1 RGAGCRGGAAAAGAV
16 ALAALVT
23 LPARGADG
31 PQWRGPERNGISA
44 ETGWLSHWPGSGPK
58 RLWSAKVGEGFS
70 NVAVANGRLYTV
82 GNAANRDTVYCLNAT
97 TGKPVWTYPYP
108 CPAGDYGGPRAT
120 PTVSG
125 GKVYIL

>member
-1 RGAGCRGGAAAAGAV
+1 ETSAGGRSHTKTVVHSFGQPLVKHFRWHTAAAVAV
-16 ALAALVT
+16 ASLAAVV
-23 LPARGADG
+23 LPARGADW

-70 NVAVANGRLYTV
+70 NVAVANGRLYTA

-97 TGKPVWTYPYP
+97 TGKP
-108 CPAGDYGGPRAT
+108 
-120 PTVSG
+120 
-125 GKVYIL
+125 